1 MAGNASRMS
10 AETVKTLML
19 ASAMLD
25 DFGLEFAGILS
36 PKETESQWRILAVDK
51 EENPYWFSG
60 DSLISALKKAVKFA
74 VEKELVE
81 KLGI

>member
-1 MAGNASRMS
+1 
-10 AETVKTLML
+10 
-19 ASAMLD
+19 MLD
-25 DFGLEFAGILS
+25 DFGLEFVGILS
-36 PKETESQWRILAVDK
+36 PKETESQWRILAVDR